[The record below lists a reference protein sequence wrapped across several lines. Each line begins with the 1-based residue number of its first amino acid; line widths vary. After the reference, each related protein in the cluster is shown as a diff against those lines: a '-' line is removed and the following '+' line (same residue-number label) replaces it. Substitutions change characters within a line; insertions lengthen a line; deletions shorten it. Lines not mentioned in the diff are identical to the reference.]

1 MKNIF
6 IIAAVLGMF
15 VFTSCGASG
24 DEDGK
29 SVVAVRDSTEKSK
42 ADSIAQ
48 AKKDSMANL
57 QNSSEN

>member
-1 MKNIF
+1 MKNLLIVA
-6 IIAAVLGMF
+6 IVLGMT
-15 VFTSCGASG
+15 VLASCGASG

-29 SVVAVRDSTEKSK
+29 SVVAVRDSTEKSQ